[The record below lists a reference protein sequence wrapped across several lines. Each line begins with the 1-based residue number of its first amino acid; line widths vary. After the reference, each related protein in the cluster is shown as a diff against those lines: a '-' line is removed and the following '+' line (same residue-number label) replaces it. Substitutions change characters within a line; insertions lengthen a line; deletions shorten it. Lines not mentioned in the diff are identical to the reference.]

1 MAANECGKVVIV
13 RWPCPDQLAPKFG
26 APSTEHFFAQPHIRN
41 ELKIFRYK
49 SMGIFG
55 LKTFMWFCHISPP
68 ADVSLIVHIFAR
80 LHGGN

>member
-55 LKTFMWFCHISPP
+55 LKLLCGS
-68 ADVSLIVHIFAR
+68 AIFLR
-80 LHGGN
+80 QLMFHL

>member
-41 ELKIFRYK
+41 ELKIFKYK
-49 SMGIFG
+49 GRHQWKKNDFFRA
-55 LKTFMWFCHISPP
+55 LPK
-68 ADVSLIVHIFAR
+68 
-80 LHGGN
+80 